1 MKRALFVSPILL
13 GLCASVFAATPA
25 SVQFVGSL
33 QQDGATPVTFDI
45 QIPSG
50 QTARLELGDG
60 HVLAFA
66 TPGSTGNP
74 DRATVLLSD
83 ASGKQLHSQ
92 AIPDAGLASTSFSYL
107 ICNGETTFM
116 SPAPT
121 DAPSCTGGEP

>member
-1 MKRALFVSPILL
+1 MKQAPVVSIALL
-13 GLCASVFAATPA
+13 GLCASAFAVTPA

-50 QTARLELGDG
+50 QTAKLELGDG

-66 TPGSTGNP
+66 TLGSSGNP
-74 DRATVLLSD
+74 DKTTILLTD

-92 AIPDAGLASTSFSYL
+92 TIPDAGLASTSFSYS
-107 ICNGETTFM
+107 ICNGQTRFM
-116 SPAPT
+116 SPAPE
-121 DAPSCTGGEP
+121 DMPSCARQ